1 MKYEVE
7 KVRFYIY
14 LILLTGIFRNREK
27 ITEEAMME
35 TRDIESGKYLI
46 MELIASDILVNI

>member
-27 ITEEAMME
+27 ITQEAMME

-46 MELIASDILVNI
+46 MESIASDILVNI